1 MTSVKIC
8 GIISYIWPPRPFVIV
23 WGMFCQIYPF
33 PVTLVLLFMA
43 VEKQIP
49 TGGEVVLRFED
60 VTFNYGENKPVL
72 LESNFVVRKGTK
84 LTLMGQNGAGKS
96 TLFSLIMG
104 DLHPEEGRI
113 IIGHGLKI
121 AIAKQFIPHT
131 KWSLTVR
138 EFLESGFEEK
148 IYDIDKKAEEVFT
161 TVALSVPLDKNIKD
175 LSGGQKGRL
184 LIAQALIQNP
194 DILLLDEPTN
204 NLDKAGI
211 ELLTEFMKK
220 YDKTIIV
227 ISHDAAFLNSFTHGV
242 IYINTQD
249 YKVEQYVGNY
259 YKVVEDIKRQVERAE
274 RANAQ
279 LEKEIQ
285 NNKDKVNFFALK
297 GGKMRKLAA
306 KLKDEVEELE
316 ESKVDVRKED
326 KTIRPFTI
334 NCQED
339 IGSTIVQFESVEVL
353 HDGVPVKRNVK
364 IDLRKGDKLHIIG
377 PNGIGKTTLLE
388 KIAKRTEK
396 GVAIQ
401 DGIRVGYYRQ
411 DFSTLDFDKSAYQEL
426 AQVLKRLDDQL
437 LRKTAASMLLG
448 SEQLQAKIGLLSE
461 GQKGLLMFA
470 YLRLQQPGLLILD
483 EPTNHINFR
492 HLPVIA
498 EALKAYEGPMIIV
511 SHVHEFVKEIGITQT
526 LDLGK
531 L

>member
-1 MTSVKIC
+1 
-8 GIISYIWPPRPFVIV
+8 
-23 WGMFCQIYPF
+23 
-33 PVTLVLLFMA
+33 MA

-60 VTFNYGENKPVL
+60 VTFNYGENKPIL
-72 LESNFVVRKGTK
+72 FESNFVIRRGAK
-84 LTLMGQNGAGKS
+84 LTLMGPNGAGKS
-96 TLFSLIMG
+96 TLFSMIMG
-104 DLHPEEGRI
+104 DAPLEEGRVI
-113 IIGHGLKI
+113 VGQGLHI
-121 AIAKQFIPHT
+121 ALAKQFIPHT

-138 EFLESGFEEK
+138 EFLESAFTEK
-148 IYDIDKKAEEVFT
+148 IYDIDRRAVSVFE
-161 TVALSVPLDKNIKD
+161 TVALTVGLDTSIKD

-211 ELLTEFMKK
+211 QLLTDFMKS
-220 YDKTIIV
+220 YDKTVIV
-227 ISHDAAFLNSFTHGV
+227 ISHDADFLNSFTHGV
-242 IYINTQD
+242 LYINTQT
-249 YKVEQYVGNY
+249 YGIEQYVGNY
-259 YKVVEDIKRQVERAE
+259 FKVVEEIKRQVERAE

-306 KLKDEVEELE
+306 KLRDEVEELE
-316 ESKVDVRKED
+316 DSKVDVRKED
-326 KTIRPFTI
+326 KTIKAFTI
-334 NCQED
+334 PCQED
-339 IGSTIVQFESVEVL
+339 IGSVIVKFDSVQVL
-353 HDGVPVKRNVK
+353 HDGVPVTRSVS
-364 IDLRKGDKLHIIG
+364 IELRKGDKLHIVG

-388 KIAKRTEK
+388 KIAKRNEK
-396 GVAIQ
+396 GVSIQ
-401 DGIRVGYYRQ
+401 DGIIVGYYRQ
-411 DFSTLDFDKSAYQEL
+411 DFSTLDFEKSAYQEL
-426 AQVLKRLDDQL
+426 AKVLKRLDDQL
-437 LRKTAASMLLG
+437 LRRVAASMLLG
-448 SEQLQAKIGLLSE
+448 ATQLASKIGLLSE

-498 EALKAYEGPMIIV
+498 EALKEYQGPIIIV
-511 SHVHEFVKEIGITQT
+511 SHVHEFVKEVGITET

>member
-1 MTSVKIC
+1 
-8 GIISYIWPPRPFVIV
+8 
-23 WGMFCQIYPF
+23 
-33 PVTLVLLFMA
+33 MA

-49 TGGEVVLRFED
+49 VGGETVLRFED
-60 VTFNYGENKPVL
+60 VTFNYTENKPVL
-72 LESNFVVRKGTK
+72 IESTFVVRKGTK
-84 LTLMGQNGAGKS
+84 LTLMGPNGAGKS

-104 DLHPEEGRI
+104 ERPVEEGRI
-113 IIGHGLKI
+113 IIGQDLHI

-131 KWSLTVR
+131 QWHLTVR
-138 EFLESGFEEK
+138 AFLELAFEEK
-148 IYDIDKKAEEVFT
+148 VYDIDRRAQEVFS
-161 TVALSVPLDKNIKD
+161 TVELTVSLDKLISD

-184 LIAQALIQNP
+184 LIAQALIQKP

-211 ELLTEFMKK
+211 ELLTDFMKT
-220 YDKTIIV
+220 YTGTVIV
-227 ISHDAAFLNSFTHGV
+227 ISHDAEFLNSFTHGV
-242 IYINTQD
+242 LYINTQD

-259 YKVVEDIKRQVERAE
+259 YKVVEEIKRAVERAE

-306 KLKDEVEELE
+306 KLRDEVEELE
-316 ESKVDVRKED
+316 DSKVDVRKED
-326 KTIRPFTI
+326 RTINPFTI
-334 NCQED
+334 TCQED
-339 IGSTIVQFESVEVL
+339 IGSVIVKFDSVEVL
-353 HDGVPVKRNVK
+353 HHGEPVKRSVSVE
-364 IDLRKGDKLHIIG
+364 LRKGDKLHIIG

-388 KIAKRTEK
+388 KIAKRNEK
-396 GVAIQ
+396 GVMIQ
-401 DGIRVGYYRQ
+401 DGITVGYYRQ
-411 DFSTLDFDKSAYQEL
+411 DFSTLDFEKSSYQEL
-426 AQVLKRLDDQL
+426 SKVLKRLDDQL

-448 SEQLQAKIGLLSE
+448 AEQLMAKIGLLSE

-492 HLPVIA
+492 HLPIIA
-498 EALKAYEGPMIIV
+498 EALKAYQGPIIIV
-511 SHVHEFVKEIGITQT
+511 SHVHEFVKEIGVTQT

>member
-1 MTSVKIC
+1 
-8 GIISYIWPPRPFVIV
+8 
-23 WGMFCQIYPF
+23 
-33 PVTLVLLFMA
+33 MA

-60 VTFNYGENKPVL
+60 VTFNYNENKPVL
-72 LESNFVVRKGTK
+72 LESNFVIRRGAK

-96 TLFSLIMG
+96 TLFSMIMG
-104 DLHPEEGRI
+104 DLAPEEGRI
-113 IIGHGLKI
+113 IIGQGLKV
-121 AIAKQFIPHT
+121 AIAKQFISHSQ
-131 KWSLTVR
+131 WALTVR
-138 EFLESGFEEK
+138 EFLELAFKEK
-148 IYDIDKKAEEVFT
+148 VYDIDKRAVGVFE
-161 TVALSVPLDKNIKD
+161 TVALNVSLDKQIKD

-184 LIAQALIQNP
+184 LIAQALIQEP

-204 NLDKAGI
+204 NLDKAGV
-211 ELLTEFMKK
+211 ELLTDFMKS
-220 YDKTIIV
+220 YTKTVIV
-227 ISHDAAFLNSFTHGV
+227 ISHDADFLNSFTHGV
-242 IYINTQD
+242 IYINTQE
-249 YKVEQYVGNY
+249 YKIEQYVGNY
-259 YKVVEDIKRQVERAE
+259 FKVVEEIKREVERAE

-306 KLKDEVEELE
+306 KLRDEVEELE
-316 ESKVDVRKED
+316 DSKVDVRKED

-334 NCQED
+334 ACQED
-339 IGSTIVQFESVEVL
+339 IGSVIVTFESVEVL
-353 HDGVPVKRNVK
+353 HDGKPVKRSVAVE
-364 IDLRKGDKLHIIG
+364 LRKGDKLHIIG

-388 KIAKRTEK
+388 KIAKRNEK
-396 GVAIQ
+396 GVSIQ
-401 DGIRVGYYRQ
+401 DGILVGYYRQ
-411 DFSTLDFDKSAYQEL
+411 DFSTLDFEKTAYQEL
-426 AQVLKRLDDQL
+426 AKVLKRLDDQL

-448 SEQLQAKIGLLSE
+448 AEQLGSKIGLLSE

-470 YLRLQQPGLLILD
+470 YLRLLQPGLLILD

-498 EALKAYEGPMIIV
+498 EALKKYEGPMIIV